1 MLCIVTNVRD
11 VNYNFCK
18 CNNRNESKCQ
28 LSICMTDV
36 LKLIFA
42 CLFLKILR
50 HWGSV
55 YSLLVEPAT
64 IYSSL
69 AQGQSKPNNLCS
81 SIPNLRELLLPIHKP
96 IYWSVT
102 SQVTD
107 LEHILHIECTYS
119 KFEVIVILWKIIAN
133 KESVFFSTL
142 LENVVYSCDG
152 KVKC

>member
-1 MLCIVTNVRD
+1 M
-11 VNYNFCK
+11 NYNFCE
-18 CNNRNESKCQ
+18 CNNQNESKCQ
-28 LSICMTDV
+28 LSICMTHV

-42 CLFLKILR
+42 CLFLKIFR

-96 IYWSVT
+96 IYWSLT
-102 SQVTD
+102 SQASD
-107 LEHILHIECTYS
+107 LEHILHIECICS
-119 KFEVIVILWKIIAN
+119 KFEVIVILWIIIKN
-133 KESVFFSTL
+133 KENVFFSML
-142 LENVVYSCDG
+142 LENVVYCSDG
-152 KVKC
+152 KAEF